1 MKKTSSNAEASLQAC
16 IDYLTP
22 LDKVLV
28 AFSGGVDSTLLINLA
43 KKALP
48 DGAFALSLKNPL
60 IHDFEI
66 EYAIEETERIG
77 IPHFI
82 LEFSPLALVKLRL
95 NPPDR
100 CYHCK
105 LEIFGVILKKAKKLG
120 IEHVMDGTNADDV
133 GDYRPGM
140 RALSELGIK
149 SPFLELGIGKEEIRE
164 MSRVLGISGAER
176 SPLACLATR
185 FPYNETITPEKIDR
199 IKKAE
204 LILRGH
210 GFKTFR
216 VRYLG
221 KALNMVKIE
230 VGVSELS
237 RLLSPDL
244 LGNINSDIKRLGFSS
259 VTLDLGGYRPGSM
272 NEGLKELDDEK
283 P

>member
-1 MKKTSSNAEASLQAC
+1 MKKASYNVEASLQAC

-22 LDKVLV
+22 LGRVLV

-48 DGAFALSLKNPL
+48 NGAFALSLKNPL

-66 EYAIEETERIG
+66 EDAIKEAERID

-82 LEFSPLALVKLRL
+82 LEFSPLALEKMRT

-105 LEIFGVILKKAKKLG
+105 LEIFGIILKKAKKLG

-149 SPFLELGIGKEEIRE
+149 SPFLELGIGKDEVREISG
-164 MSRVLGISGAER
+164 MLGISGSER

-185 FPYNETITPEKIDR
+185 FPYNETITLEKIDH

-204 LILRGH
+204 LVLKGH

-221 KALNMVKIE
+221 EALNMVKIE

-244 LGNINSDIKRLGFSS
+244 REGLNSDIKRLGFSS

-272 NEGLKELDDEK
+272 NEELKELDNEK